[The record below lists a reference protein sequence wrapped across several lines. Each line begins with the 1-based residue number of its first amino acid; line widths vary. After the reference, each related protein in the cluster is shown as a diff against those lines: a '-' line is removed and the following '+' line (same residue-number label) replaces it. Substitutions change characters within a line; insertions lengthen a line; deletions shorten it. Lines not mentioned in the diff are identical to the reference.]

1 MLCPEEG
8 FVNVHDNDLAIQRS
22 SSADP
27 TPLLALNVAMDAA
40 AFLLFYARLKHMLAT
55 SPFLCQKVDIVSS
68 RNIGITGFAR
78 SRVPPPPPPP
88 ICGRM

>member
-1 MLCPEEG
+1 MLCLEEE

-27 TPLLALNVAMDAA
+27 TPLLALNVAMHAA
-40 AFLLFYARLKHMLAT
+40 AFLLFYARLKHMPAT
-55 SPFLCQKVDIVSS
+55 SPFLRQKVDIISS
-68 RNIGITGFAR
+68 RNIEDSRRITGSAR
-78 SRVPPPPPPP
+78 SRVPP